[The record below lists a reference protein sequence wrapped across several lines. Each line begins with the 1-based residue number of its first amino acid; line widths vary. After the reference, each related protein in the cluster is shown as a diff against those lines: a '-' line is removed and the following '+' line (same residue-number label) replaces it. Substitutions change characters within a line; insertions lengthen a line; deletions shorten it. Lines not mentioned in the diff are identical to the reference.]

1 MLSRILRISSL
12 NWRIRALFVVV
23 AALLVAFSV
32 TLQTSA
38 ASNLVQ
44 ISSDPYTNST
54 SQHKTEVE
62 PDTFSYG
69 STIVSAFQVGRFNDG
84 GASNVGWATST
95 NGGSTWTHGF
105 LPGTTPYS
113 TPTGSYGRLSDATVS
128 YDAKYNTWIITSLAV
143 SDSGGSVLGAAVI
156 VNLSKDGGLTWSN
169 PVVVSTAASGA
180 EYDKS
185 WSVCDNTTTSPY
197 YGHCYIEWDL
207 PSSGDSVVMSTSTDG
222 GNTWGS
228 PLTVGS
234 GASGLGGQPL
244 VQPSGTVIV
253 PFFGDSSTISSFT
266 STNGGTSWGNIV
278 TVATVTDH
286 QVAGN
291 IRSEALPSA
300 EIDSSGKVYVVWQ
313 DCRFERNCSA
323 NDIVLS
329 TSSNGTTWSAV
340 KRIPIDAV
348 GSGVDHFIPGIAVDK
363 STSGTT
369 AHLALAYYYYS
380 STNCTTATCKLN
392 VGYINSTNGGTSWS
406 ARSQLA
412 GPMMLT
418 WLANTTLGYMVGDY
432 ISTSFSG
439 GKAYPVFA
447 VATAPTGSGQFNE
460 AMDSVTG
467 GLKVR
472 GGTHKAA
479 STEVVEPIHATGVR
493 FRTTF

>member
-1 MLSRILRISSL
+1 
-12 NWRIRALFVVV
+12 
-23 AALLVAFSV
+23 
-32 TLQTSA
+32 
-38 ASNLVQ
+38 
-44 ISSDPYTNST
+44 
-54 SQHKTEVE
+54 
-62 PDTFSYG
+62 
-69 STIVSAFQVGRFNDG
+69 
-84 GASNVGWATST
+84 
-95 NGGSTWTHGF
+95 
-105 LPGTTPYS
+105 
-113 TPTGSYGRLSDATVS
+113 
-128 YDAKYNTWIITSLAV
+128 
-143 SDSGGSVLGAAVI
+143 
-156 VNLSKDGGLTWSN
+156 
-169 PVVVSTAASGA
+169 
-180 EYDKS
+180 
-185 WSVCDNTTTSPY
+185 
-197 YGHCYIEWDL
+197 
-207 PSSGDSVVMSTSTDG
+207 MSTSTDG

-228 PLTVGS
+228 PLTIGG

-348 GSGVDHFIPGIAVDK
+348 GSGVDHFIPGIGVDK

-380 STNCTTATCKLN
+380 STNCTAATCKLY

-406 ARSQLA
+406 ARTQLA
-412 GPMMLT
+412 GPITLT

-472 GGTHKAA
+472 GGSHKAA
-479 STEVVEPIHATGVR
+479 STEVAEPVHATGVR
-493 FRTTF
+493 FHTTF